1 MTFTIRVGLGEG
13 TINIKPEDNKNDIIN
28 KIVDSANT
36 TTLDTAIQTG
46 LEKYSETDRNGILF
60 QDACDVF
67 EFVEFVM
74 DKVKE
79 INVSETYSEIIT
91 ELKSFINRLEEE

>member
-13 TINIKPEDNKNDIIN
+13 TINIKPEDNKNDIIK
-28 KIVDSANT
+28 KIVDSMNT

-46 LEKYSETDRNGILF
+46 LEKYSETDKNGILF
-60 QDACDVF
+60 EDSCDVF
-67 EFVEFVM
+67 EFVDFVM

-91 ELKSFINRLEEE
+91 ELKSFIKRLEEK

>member
-1 MTFTIRVGLGEG
+1 MTFTIRVVLGDG

-28 KIVDSANT
+28 KIVDSVKTN
-36 TTLDTAIQTG
+36 TLDTAIQTG

-60 QDACDVF
+60 QDSCDVF

-74 DKVKE
+74 NEVKE
-79 INVSETYSEIIT
+79 FSVSETYSEITT
-91 ELKSFINRLEEE
+91 ELKSFIRRLEEK

>member
-13 TINIKPEDNKNDIIN
+13 TINIKPEDNKNDIIK
-28 KIVDSANT
+28 KIVDSMNT

-46 LEKYSETDRNGILF
+46 LEKYSETDKNGILF
-60 QDACDVF
+60 EDSCDVF
-67 EFVEFVM
+67 EFVDFVM

-79 INVSETYSEIIT
+79 VNVSEKYSEITT
-91 ELKSFINRLEEE
+91 ELKSFIKRLEV

>member
-1 MTFTIRVGLGEG
+1 MKITIYVGLGEG
-13 TINIKPEDNKNDIIN
+13 TINIKPEDNKNDIIK
-28 KIVDSANT
+28 KIGDSMNT

-46 LEKYSETDRNGILF
+46 LEKYSETDKNGILF
-60 QDACDVF
+60 EDSCYVF
-67 EFVEFVM
+67 EFVDFVM

-91 ELKSFINRLEEE
+91 ELKSFIKRLEEE